1 MEQMVKKEY
10 MREPLR
16 LASMLLTAN
25 IPFEIGEL
33 CNGLIIFYP
42 CMGDECVSNA
52 ICHDGSYGRHI
63 GLLEIMG
70 CLTEEEAEYD
80 AVVGW
85 LSAENVFERW
95 HKHWLENHAEGEGE

>member
-1 MEQMVKKEY
+1 MHHMVKKEY

-16 LASMLLTAN
+16 LASMLLEAN

-33 CNGLIIFYP
+33 YNGLIICYP
-42 CMGDECVSNA
+42 CMGDGCVSDA
-52 ICHDGSYGRHI
+52 ICHDGSYGRHV

-70 CLTEEEAEYD
+70 CLTDEEAEYD
-80 AVVGW
+80 SVVGS

-95 HKHWLENHAEGEGE
+95 QKHWLETHAEEEGE